1 MNRDRRKNGRDM
13 ELTAG
18 ERQLIRQLRDVM
30 GKMDGKPYQVSV
42 VVVNGAWHIYEG
54 VPRGKV
60 KQELTE

>member
-1 MNRDRRKNGRDM
+1 MKDRRREDGREM

-30 GKMDGKPYQVSV
+30 GKMGGKPYQVSV

-54 VPRGKV
+54 VPRGRV
-60 KQELTE
+60 RHG